1 MSAPAAPDGP
11 VIEIETLS
19 FEGMGAEE
27 SRRATAAFTDA
38 LSELVRAQ
46 GLPEGADVAEIG
58 EIDLGDLPVSAQT
71 PEALGRT
78 LAMALYAELGT

>member
-1 MSAPAAPDGP
+1 MSAPVAPEAP

-19 FEGMGAEE
+19 FEGMSAED

-38 LSELVRAQ
+38 LSALIRAR
-46 GLPEGADVAEIG
+46 GVPEGAEIAEIG

-71 PEALGRT
+71 PEGLGRA
-78 LAMALYAELGT
+78 LATALYAELGT

>member
-19 FEGMGAEE
+19 FDGMEAEE

-38 LSELVRAQ
+38 LSELVRVG
-46 GLPEGADVAEIG
+46 GLPEQAEITEIG

-71 PEALGRT
+71 PEGLGRA
-78 LAMALYAELGT
+78 LARALYAELGT